1 MPALPLDARV
11 GFYGKLPSRGDFV
24 REGLPRD
31 FVEAWDAWWQRGLV
45 ATQQRP
51 QEEWRDAW
59 LEAPVWRFVLAPG
72 LCGASGVLGLW
83 MPSVDKAGR
92 YFPLTIAATAPGDWT
107 PLVASLTAFLDG
119 AEEAGRDALELDLTP
134 ADLLERLQ
142 RAFAVGEEPAQSPA
156 PAAGGAT
163 WWTEGGPRVA
173 ARLEAGAELPEGL
186 RFAGLIDDGW
196 RETEPPS
203 VTTADQQAEHP

>member
-31 FVEAWDAWWQRGLV
+31 FVEAWDAWWQRGL
-45 ATQQRP
+45 ATTQQRP
-51 QEEWRDAW
+51 PDEWRDAW
-59 LEAPVWRFVLAPG
+59 LEAPVWRFVLPPS

-92 YFPLTIAATAPGDWT
+92 YFPLTIAATSSADWV
-107 PLVASLTAFLDG
+107 PLVAPLTAFLDE

-142 RAFAVGEEPAQSPA
+142 RAFAIGEEPAQAQAPA
-156 PAAGGAT
+156 PGEAT

-173 ARLEAGAELPEGL
+173 ARCEVGAELPEGL
-186 RFAGLIDDGW
+186 RFAGFIDDGW
-196 RETEPPS
+196 RESEPAPAP
-203 VTTADQQAEHP
+203 TADQQAEHP